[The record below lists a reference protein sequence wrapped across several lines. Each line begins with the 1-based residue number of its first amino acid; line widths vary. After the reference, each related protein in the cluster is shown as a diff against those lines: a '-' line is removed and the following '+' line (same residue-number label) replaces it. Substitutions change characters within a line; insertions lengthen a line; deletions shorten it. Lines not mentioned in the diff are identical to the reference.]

1 MIANFCPQV
10 FWVGRKVHF
19 CKYFSQL
26 QFTLC
31 FPQSFMLLYEEG
43 CFLKNQK
50 SLQPICTCNFFWCA
64 RLNLPACA
72 CTNGQG
78 ILSQTECAA
87 SGPASMVRTRQGLN
101 YYLIIICKKVVQAV
115 SLGPA
120 PLHVTINSGCFF
132 VVLLFKGEENEEKM
146 KENYV

>member
-1 MIANFCPQV
+1 MEITTMNNKYGKNGMAVSSVLFFVIANFCPQV

-64 RLNLPACA
+64 RLNHPVCA

-78 ILSQTECAA
+78 NIVTDRMCSLRSCKYGEDEARA
-87 SGPASMVRTRQGLN
+87 ELLFD
-101 YYLIIICKKVVQAV
+101 YYL
-115 SLGPA
+115 
-120 PLHVTINSGCFF
+120 
-132 VVLLFKGEENEEKM
+132 
-146 KENYV
+146 